1 MKKVAY
7 APFQVSLR
15 SRKSNMNNQA
25 RPGDERNNFLNR
37 LDQVGIIISKIKI
50 LQRGFVA
57 NLSNGVLPRR
67 LNKSSV
73 V

>member
-1 MKKVAY
+1 
-7 APFQVSLR
+7 
-15 SRKSNMNNQA
+15 MNNQA

-37 LDQVGIIISKIKI
+37 LDQVGIIVSKIKI

-57 NLSNGVLPRR
+57 NLSNGVLRFR